1 MSNSDTPG
9 GNRLRILRE
18 AAGKTQLEVELDANL
33 GTGYLQRVE
42 SGKVQHP
49 ERDTLERIL
58 AALEARYTE
67 RRDILER
74 FGYLVDAPL
83 PTEQEINWAVNLCQA
98 ELESAIFPAY
108 LLDCGHRLLVWNAMF
123 PRLFH
128 IEGVTHHPR
137 PGLRVSMLS
146 ILFDD
151 RLGMAQK
158 ITNPD
163 IFFPASIRALR
174 SEMQLFHSEVWYNAL
189 IAEQQSASLNF
200 EKYWMQADS
209 KPKVHF
215 AARPLTP
222 LEITLPECGVLQF
235 RLMAEAF
242 IQDRRF
248 RVIYLL
254 PADPLTMQ
262 QCATWSQ
269 S

>member
-1 MSNSDTPG
+1 M
-9 GNRLRILRE
+9 LRE

-83 PTEQEINWAVNLCQA
+83 PTEQEITWAVNLCRA
-98 ELESAIFPAY
+98 ELESAVFPAY
-108 LLDCGHRLLVWNAMF
+108 LLDCAHRLLVWNAMF
-123 PRLFH
+123 PKLFH
-128 IEGVTHHPR
+128 IEGVTHHPNAD
-137 PGLRVSMLS
+137 LRVSILRV
-146 ILFDD
+146 LFDE
-151 RLGMAQK
+151 RLGMTPL

-174 SEMQLFHSEVWYNAL
+174 SEMQLFRGEAWYNAL
-189 IAEQQSASLNF
+189 IADLRTTCPTF
-200 EKYWMQADS
+200 EKYWTQANS
-209 KPKVHF
+209 KPQVHF

-222 LEITLPECGVLQF
+222 IEIAAPGIGVLQF

-248 RVIYLL
+248 RVIYFL
-254 PADPLTMQ
+254 PANPVTMQ
-262 QCATWSQ
+262 QCAEWLRSTSMH